1 MTKRYTEYGLYIRK
15 ASKTNDYVVGFYG
28 AGPIAHYPTYED
40 AEAAIN
46 EALDQAWNLHGDVFQ
61 SSVIESLI

>member
-1 MTKRYTEYGLYIRK
+1 MAKRYTEYGLYIRK
-15 ASKTNDYVVGFYG
+15 ASKTDDYVIGFYG

-46 EALDQAWNLHGDVFQ
+46 EALDQAWQQHGSAFQ
-61 SSVIESLI
+61 GSIIESLI

>member
-1 MTKRYTEYGLYIRK
+1 MAKRYTEYGLYIRK

-40 AEAAIN
+40 AEAA
-46 EALDQAWNLHGDVFQ
+46 LDHAIDIVWDRHSGDIQ
-61 SSVIESLI
+61 DAIIESMI

>member
-1 MTKRYTEYGLYIRK
+1 MKRYTEYGLYIRK

-46 EALDQAWNLHGDVFQ
+46 DAIDQAWEQHGSAMQ
-61 SSVIESLI
+61 SEIIESLI

>member
-1 MTKRYTEYGLYIRK
+1 MAKRYTEYGLYIRK

-40 AEAAIN
+40 AEAA
-46 EALDQAWNLHGDVFQ
+46 LDHAIDIVWDRHSGNIQDAI
-61 SSVIESLI
+61 IESMI